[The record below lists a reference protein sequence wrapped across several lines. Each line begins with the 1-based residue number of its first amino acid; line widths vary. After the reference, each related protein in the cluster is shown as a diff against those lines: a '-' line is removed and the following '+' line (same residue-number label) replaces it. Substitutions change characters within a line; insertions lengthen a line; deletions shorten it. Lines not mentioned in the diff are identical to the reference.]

1 MRFLRPVLI
10 GSVVGWATGAVLFL
24 LGADI
29 VVVLAAEV
37 VVACLAS
44 AAVTLAA

>member
-1 MRFLRPVLI
+1 MLI

-29 VVVLAAEV
+29 DIVLAAEV
-37 VVACLAS
+37 VAACLAA